1 MGLGFRVLVLKP
13 LIKEVKLVNK
23 NRQDYHFY
31 VSEIKLPNFQTIYW
45 AIWVNT
51 TPQWIIIRGFFF
63 FLGGGGGANFGF

>member
-31 VSEIKLPNFQTIYW
+31 VSEIKLPNFQTIY
-45 AIWVNT
+45 
-51 TPQWIIIRGFFF
+51 
-63 FLGGGGGANFGF
+63 